1 MRMRVNFR
9 PGLYQLLHSLARGHT
24 LVRINIPCVVILNE
38 VKDLTIDD
46 RSRNEI
52 YVFKPSIEGS
62 LALLGMTDQW
72 I

>member
-9 PGLYQLLHSLARGHT
+9 PSFDQLLHPLPRSHT
-24 LVRINIPCVVILNE
+24 LVVIHILCVVIL
-38 VKDLTIDD
+38 KDLTIDD

-52 YVFKPSIEGS
+52 CVFKPSIGS